1 MGLVLPLCG
10 VFAIL
15 KNKKVYFQYIFAHCF
30 TSKLRKI
37 KRKDK
42 DLKKTY
48 YLILR
53 KMIHVGLE
61 LTTPDSTGQCDNHC
75 ATQNSKLSVYLSYLL
90 TTNIYNKFEHGQ
102 NCVNAI
108 GTPCLSAN
116 IVNTQGVPIGVKA
129 STVRTS

>member
-1 MGLVLPLCG
+1 
-10 VFAIL
+10 
-15 KNKKVYFQYIFAHCF
+15 
-30 TSKLRKI
+30 
-37 KRKDK
+37 
-42 DLKKTY
+42 
-48 YLILR
+48 
-53 KMIHVGLE
+53 MIHVGLE